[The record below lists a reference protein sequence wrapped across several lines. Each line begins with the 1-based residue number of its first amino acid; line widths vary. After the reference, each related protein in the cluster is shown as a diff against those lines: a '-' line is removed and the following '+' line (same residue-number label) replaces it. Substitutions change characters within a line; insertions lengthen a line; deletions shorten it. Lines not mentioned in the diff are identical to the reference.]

1 MKVISCFA
9 GMGGS
14 SLGYKQA
21 GCEVVAMIEWDKHAC
36 QVYRLNHPNTIVYQG
51 DIEKISCN
59 QILEDT
65 NLKVG
70 ELDILDGSPPCQGFS
85 VCGKRILDDPR
96 NSLFKAFLRIAD
108 ELKPKNIVI
117 ENVAGMI
124 RGKMKKAASEIIRSL
139 KERGYFVT
147 AGLIKA
153 IHFGVPQLRPRVF
166 FLASKTSKPRLPD
179 PTSKIITAGEA
190 LKGVVDISGIEA
202 KKDIKPSLKLF
213 LNLGRNG
220 ETQVAFNKRI
230 GLKGGYNSYWIGS
243 TKIPSRTITKEYS
256 TLLHWDR
263 RYFNITEALVLTG
276 FPPDYKM
283 IGSYSQCWQRIGNSV
298 APPMARAIAKSIM
311 EQNNG

>member
-21 GCEVVAMIEWDKHAC
+21 GCKVVAMIEWDKHAC

-51 DIEKISCN
+51 DIEKISCD

-85 VCGKRILDDPR
+85 TSGKRILDDPR
-96 NSLFKAFLRIAD
+96 NSLFKAFLKIAD

-124 RGKMKKAASEIIRSL
+124 RGKMKKVASEIIRSL

-153 IHFGVPQLRPRVF
+153 VHFGVPQLRPRVF
-166 FLASKTSKPRLPD
+166 FLASKTSKPRLPS

-190 LKGVVDISGIEA
+190 LKGVVNISGINA
-202 KKDIKPSLKLF
+202 NRLGPWVSLF
-213 LNLGRNG
+213 LKYGKIGENGGSFNLRNNRKESSFDVKICRKG
-220 ETQVAFNKRI
+220 MPSFTIVKTL
-230 GLKGGYNSYWIGS
+230 GLF
-243 TKIPSRTITKEYS
+243 
-256 TLLHWDR
+256 HWDR

-298 APPMARAIAKSIM
+298 APPMTRAIAKSLM